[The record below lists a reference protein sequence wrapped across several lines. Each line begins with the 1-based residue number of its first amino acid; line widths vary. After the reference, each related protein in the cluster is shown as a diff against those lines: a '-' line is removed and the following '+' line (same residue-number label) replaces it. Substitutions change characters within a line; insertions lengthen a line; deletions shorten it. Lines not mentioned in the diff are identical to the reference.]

1 MIDLDITPANY
12 DLPHINNDT
21 DLQNFIK
28 TIGEKFID
36 TNKRRKEMHGQ
47 VYTPIE
53 IVDFINNSIK
63 DLLKSEFGK
72 EPDDEDIVYE
82 DPFCGTGI
90 FQARLMENH
99 NVNPENLFATDI
111 EWYHFY
117 LTKANLETK
126 HYNQTGI
133 YKEMAVRNYDT
144 FAIDPREGKGL
155 CDDDRPPQ
163 KKTHTPKHKVDPD
176 QFKRF
181 K

>member
-28 TIGEKFID
+28 TIGEKFIYAD
-36 TNKRRKEMHGQ
+36 KLKQRRHGQ

-63 DLLKSEFGK
+63 DLAKSEFGK
-72 EPDDEDIVYE
+72 ELSDEDVMIE

-90 FQARLMENH
+90 FQARLLENH
-99 NVNPENLFATDI
+99 KVNPENLFATDI

-117 LTKANLETK
+117 ITKANLETK
-126 HYNQTGI
+126 NYNKTGI
-133 YKEMAVRNYDT
+133 YKEINVRCADT
-144 FAIDPREGKGL
+144 LKDNP
-155 CDDDRPPQ
+155 
-163 KKTHTPKHKVDPD
+163 KTGVK
-176 QFKRF
+176 QNAL
-181 K
+181 